1 MALSRGL
8 LLLLLALPALAQ
20 VPTPVEDLKIKDYP
34 GDDGTSLLLSWKKMP
49 YDGQEGVFY
58 VVEGAE
64 EGKELAQI
72 IQIDSA
78 NAWSEDIKLP
88 FWLWSR
94 DKERHAFEVKSV
106 AGASV
111 EKGKTYQFRVTT
123 LFPGGKSASQVIP
136 GKAEENPLDTKQL
149 NNLILLV
156 LFSAVVLLFINLAKT
171 NPNMFLRRIAGL
183 DAIEEAIGR
192 ATEMGRPLYYLTGL
206 YGMDAIQTIASTVI
220 LGQVAKRVAEYDT
233 QLRVPHRD
241 PVVFSVCQEVVKE
254 AYVKAGRPDA
264 YKDDYNFYLTS
275 DQFSYTAAVDGMMV
289 RERPAAIFYMG
300 YFLAESLLLAEVGA
314 TTGAIQV
321 AGTDVASQLPFFVTA
336 CDYTLIGE
344 ELYAA
349 SAYLSREPVLVGT
362 LRGQDV
368 GKLLTLVALAA
379 ATVLAFC
386 HVDWILDIVRDW
398 S

>member
-1 MALSRGL
+1 MAVSRGL
-8 LLLLLALPALAQ
+8 CVLLLALPALAQ
-20 VPTPVEDLKIKDYP
+20 VPTPVEDLKAHDYP
-34 GDDGTSLLLSWKKMP
+34 GDDGTSILLSWNKMP

-72 IQIDSA
+72 IQVDSTS
-78 NAWSEDIKLP
+78 AWSEDIKLP

-94 DKERHAFEVKSV
+94 DRERHAFEVKSV
-106 AGASV
+106 GGASV
-111 EKGKTYQFRVTT
+111 EKGKTYRFSVTT
-123 LFPGGKSASQVIP
+123 LFPGGRSGSQTVS
-136 GKAEENPLDTKQL
+136 GAAEENWFDSRQL
-149 NNLILLV
+149 NNLVLLIL
-156 LFSAVVLLFINLAKT
+156 FFGVVFLFINLAKT

-192 ATEMGRPLYYLTGL
+192 ATEMGRPLYYMTGL
-206 YGMDAIQTIASTVI
+206 YGMDAIQTIASSVI
-220 LGQVAKRVAEYDT
+220 LGQVARRVAEYDT

-254 AYVKAGRPDA
+254 AYAKAGRPDA
-264 YKDDYNFYLTS
+264 YKEDYNFFLTQ

-379 ATVLAFC
+379 GTVLALFK
-386 HVDWILDIVRDW
+386 VDRLLDLLRDF

>member
-1 MALSRGL
+1 MAVSRGI

-20 VPTPVEDLKIKDYP
+20 VPTPVEDLRVHDMP

-49 YDGQEGVFY
+49 YDGQGGTFY
-58 VVEGAE
+58 VVEGGE
-64 EGKELAQI
+64 EGKELAQL
-72 IQIDSA
+72 IQVDSSS
-78 NAWSEDIKLP
+78 AWSEDIKLP

-106 AGASV
+106 GGANV
-111 EKGKTYQFRVTT
+111 EKDKAYQFRVTT
-123 LFPGGKSASQVIP
+123 LFPGGKSASQVLP
-136 GKAEENPLDTKQL
+136 GKAEENWFDSRQL
-149 NNLILLV
+149 NNFVILV
-156 LFSAVVLLFINLAKT
+156 FFSTVVLLFINRAKT
-171 NPNMFLRRIAGL
+171 NPNMFLRKIAGL
-183 DAIEEAIGR
+183 DAIDEAIGR
-192 ATEMGRPLYYLTGL
+192 ATEMGRPLYYMTGL

-220 LGQVAKRVAEYDT
+220 LGQVARRVAEYDT

-241 PVVFSVCQEVVKE
+241 PIVFSVCQEVVKE

-264 YKDDYNFYLTS
+264 YKDDYNFFLTQ
-275 DQFSYTAAVDGMMV
+275 DQFSFTAAVDGMMV

-300 YFLAESLLLAEVGA
+300 YFLAESLLLTEVGA

-321 AGTDVASQLPFFVTA
+321 AGTDVASQLPFFVTT

-368 GKLLTLVALAA
+368 GKLLTLTALAA
-379 ATVLAFC
+379 STVLAFFG
-386 HVDWILDIVRDW
+386 VDWILDIVRDW

>member
-1 MALSRGL
+1 MAVPRGL
-8 LLLLLALPALAQ
+8 LVLLLAIPAFAQ
-20 VPTPVEDLKIKDYP
+20 APVEDLQAIDYP
-34 GDDGTSLLLSWKKMP
+34 GDDGTSILLSWKKMP
-49 YDGQEGVFY
+49 YDGQEGIFY
-58 VVEGAE
+58 SVEGAE
-64 EGKELAQI
+64 AGKELAPI
-72 IQIDSA
+72 IQLDSG

-88 FWLWSR
+88 FWLWEKGR
-94 DKERHAFEVKSV
+94 ERHAFEVKSV
-106 AGASV
+106 GGASV
-111 EKGKTYQFRVTT
+111 DKGKTYRFRVTT
-123 LFPGGKSASQVIP
+123 LFPGGQSVSQVVSAT
-136 GKAEENPLDTKQL
+136 AEENLFDTKQL
-149 NNLILLV
+149 NNLVLLV
-156 LFSAVVLLFINLAKT
+156 VFSAVVLFFINLART

-192 ATEMGRPLYYLTGL
+192 ATEMGRPLYYMTGL

-220 LGQVAKRVAEYDT
+220 LGQVARRVAEYDT

-264 YKDDYNFYLTS
+264 YKDDYNFFLTQ

-314 TTGAIQV
+314 STGAIQV

-368 GKLLTLVALAA
+368 GKLVTLVALAA
-379 ATVLAFC
+379 STVVALLGI
-386 HVDWILDIVRDW
+386 DWLLDLVRDF